1 MLLLQ
6 GVPALVVFFCILL
19 LFRGRL
25 RRLSGANSAERWSK
39 GNKVIAIRAGPGFGY
54 VASLL
59 YVGVFYWATPV
70 FIWRYGLFVTLAVL
84 AIPITLA
91 IVIGYIAGV
100 GADAQSGVA
109 GFAAIIP
116 LRALLGYFIGVN
128 DARLYRR
135 ILASRGWSRLQQ
147 CH

>member
-6 GVPALVVFFCILL
+6 GAPALLVFLCILL
-19 LFRGRL
+19 LFRARVSRL
-25 RRLSGANSAERWSK
+25 LSSNAAERWSK
-39 GNKVIAIRAGPGFGY
+39 GNRVIAVRADPGFGY
-54 VASLL
+54 VPSLL

-91 IVIGYIAGV
+91 IGFGYIASV
-100 GADAQSGVA
+100 GADAQGSVA
-109 GFAAIIP
+109 GLVAMIP
-116 LRALLGYFIGVN
+116 LRALFGYFIGVN

-135 ILASRGWSRLQQ
+135 TLASRGWSRRDQGT
-147 CH
+147 